1 MYFIWLCALV
11 GYENNS
17 MHIVI
22 IYSRLTNKCHD
33 IYILL
38 YTYLY
43 KTNILMHILFKS
55 DIKCDNNFT
64 TIYTIG

>member
-1 MYFIWLCALV
+1 MYFICLCALV
-11 GYENNS
+11 GYDNNS

-22 IYSRLTNKCHD
+22 NYSRLANKCM
-33 IYILL
+33 IYKLL